1 MKLRLDGVTPLMMH
15 NVRLADPDEP
25 IVRQI
30 SDLTAKK
37 SAMTDAERLE
47 VARLKFLGGM
57 YYDQQ
62 SGPYLPAANIFA
74 SLIAAA
80 RKTRKGLDVEAGV
93 IWLADKAPLEYDG
106 PRDPEKLWNGGNSPF
121 VDRRMVKVDR
131 ARVPG
136 IRPIFPGWA
145 AEIEIDYDDTS
156 INLSDLE
163 TFARRAGRVGVG
175 DYRRFYGRYKATI
188 SR

>member
-1 MKLRLDGVTPLMMH
+1 MASHGVAWHGGAFARRCMAGQGTAGPGAAWQSWAGPGKEAHYAGSARTANYLALPPSLKGKHSVKLRLDGVTPLMMH

-80 RKTRKGLDVEAGV
+80 RKTRKGLD
-93 IWLADKAPLEYDG
+93 
-106 PRDPEKLWNGGNSPF
+106 
-121 VDRRMVKVDR
+121 
-131 ARVPG
+131 
-136 IRPIFPGWA
+136 
-145 AEIEIDYDDTS
+145 
-156 INLSDLE
+156 
-163 TFARRAGRVGVG
+163 
-175 DYRRFYGRYKATI
+175 
-188 SR
+188 

>member
-1 MKLRLDGVTPLMMH
+1 MMH

-25 IVRQI
+25 IVRLI
-30 SDLTAKK
+30 SEITAKK
-37 SAMTDAERLE
+37 SAMTDADRLE

-57 YYDQQ
+57 YYDEQ

-74 SLIAAA
+74 SLISAA
-80 RKTRKGLDVEAGV
+80 RKTRKGLEVEAGV
-93 IWLADKAPLEYDG
+93 IWLADKAPLQYEG
-106 PRDPEKLWNGGNSPF
+106 PRDPDELWNGGKSAF

-136 IRPIFPGWA
+136 IRPVFPGWA

-156 INLSDLE
+156 INLSALE
-163 TFARRAGRVGVG
+163 NYARRAGRAGVG
-175 DYRRFYGRYKATI
+175 DYRRFYGRYTAAI
-188 SR
+188 SK